1 MSELPQAEREL
12 LVRAERRLGW
22 FILGLTPVG
31 TVVAVWNWSAGVG
44 VAFAF
49 GGGLAYLNYRW
60 IVSLVDS
67 LVRAQQ
73 VHPTTRTYLK
83 LFVPVVLL
91 ALLLYV
97 IFSRSLLSLAG
108 VIGGL
113 LLLVAAVFLEA
124 IYQVVLAV
132 RKQEARR

>member
-31 TVVAVWNWSAGVG
+31 TAVAAWNWSVGVG

-60 IVSLVDS
+60 IVALVDS
-67 LVRAQQ
+67 LVHAQQ
-73 VHPTTRTYLK
+73 VRPTTRTYLK

-108 VIGGL
+108 VVGGM

-124 IYQVVLAV
+124 IFQVVLAV
-132 RKQEARR
+132 RKQEARH

>member
-1 MSELPQAEREL
+1 MSEFPQAEHDL

-31 TVVAVWNWSAGVG
+31 AMVAVWNWSAGVG
-44 VAFAF
+44 LAFAF

-60 IVSLVDS
+60 IVALVDS

-73 VHPTTRTYLK
+73 VRPTKRTYLK

-91 ALLLYV
+91 ALFLYV
-97 IFSRSLLSLAG
+97 TFSRSLLSLAG
-108 VIGGL
+108 VVGGL

-132 RKQEARR
+132 RKQEARH

>member
-12 LVRAERRLGW
+12 LARAERRLGW

-31 TVVAVWNWSAGVG
+31 TAVAVWHWSAGVG
-44 VAFAF
+44 LAFAF

-73 VHPTTRTYLK
+73 VRLTTRTYLK

-108 VIGGL
+108 VVGGM

-124 IYQVVLAV
+124 IFQVVLAV
-132 RKQEARR
+132 RKQEARH

>member
-12 LVRAERRLGW
+12 LARAERRLGW
-22 FILGLTPVG
+22 LILGLTPVG
-31 TVVAVWNWSAGVG
+31 TAVAVWNWSAGVG

-73 VHPTTRTYLK
+73 VRPTTRTYLK

-108 VIGGL
+108 VVGGL

-132 RKQEARR
+132 RKQEARH

>member
-12 LVRAERRLGW
+12 LARAERRLGW

-31 TVVAVWNWSAGVG
+31 TVVAVWNWSARVG

-73 VHPTTRTYLK
+73 VRPTKRTYLK

-97 IFSRSLLSLAG
+97 IFSRSLLPLAG
-108 VIGGL
+108 VVGGL

-132 RKQEARR
+132 RKQEARH